1 MNYEKV
7 RVYLHIVHAL
17 FQRYDSGKEI
27 YQGILWR
34 HDAAFRLPVRRRRH
48 DWLPEA
54 NAVFNKQPFFA
65 VDPFVGCDVS
75 VGEAL
80 RMTVKADWLM
90 AIRKTGINR
99 PMGPRIYFGF
109 IFAH

>member
-1 MNYEKV
+1 MKRFILILISVFFCICSMAQEKKFIKGFSGGMM
-7 RVYLHIVHAL
+7 LHSGYQ
-17 FQRYDSGKEI
+17 FGGDS
-27 YQGILWR
+27 
-34 HDAAFRLPVRRRRH
+34 H

-65 VDPFVGCDVS
+65 VDPFVGCDVA
-75 VGEAL
+75 VGVAL
-80 RMTVKADWLM
+80 RLTVKADWQM

>member
-1 MNYEKV
+1 MKKFAFIFILSMLSFSGMAQAKKFIKGFSGGMM
-7 RVYLHIVHAL
+7 LHSGYQ
-17 FQRYDSGKEI
+17 FGGDS
-27 YQGILWR
+27 
-34 HDAAFRLPVRRRRH
+34 H

-65 VDPFVGCDVS
+65 VDPFVGCDVA
-75 VGEAL
+75 VGVAL
-80 RMTVKADWLM
+80 RLTVKADWQM